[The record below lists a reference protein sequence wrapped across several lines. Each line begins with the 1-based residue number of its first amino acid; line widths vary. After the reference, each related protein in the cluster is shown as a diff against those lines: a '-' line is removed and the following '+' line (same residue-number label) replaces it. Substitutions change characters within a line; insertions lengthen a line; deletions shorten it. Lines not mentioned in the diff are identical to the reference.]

1 MQRRSW
7 ILLAICAV
15 LAGFLAWAYIGTQSP
30 PPTLTQQQTTQMLD
44 TMRQAVAKKNIN
56 GILAYIA
63 PQPDVK
69 IAGLNQDQLR
79 MMLARAFRGTGK
91 LNAEYSNLVFTGGTD
106 DATAEFD
113 LIVTEQ
119 APGMVAEDYK
129 GHITL
134 QLKRLDVPR
143 FLGLF
148 QTKEWRI
155 VGAESTGPNLS
166 NFGDY

>member
-1 MQRRSW
+1 MQRKSW
-7 ILLAICAV
+7 ILLVVCAV
-15 LAGFLAWAYIGTQSP
+15 LAGFLVWAYIGTKAP
-30 PPTLTQQQTTQMLD
+30 PPTLTQTGAVQMLD

-69 IAGLNQDQLR
+69 IAELTQDQLR
-79 MMLARAFRGTGK
+79 MMLTRAFRGSGK
-91 LNAEYSNLVFTGGTD
+91 LNAEYSNLVFTGGAD
-106 DATAEFD
+106 EATAEFD
-113 LIVTEQ
+113 LAVTET
-119 APGMVAEDYK
+119 ASGMVAEDYK

-134 QLKRLDVPR
+134 HLKRLDVPR
-143 FLGLF
+143 LLGLF

-155 VGAESTGPNLS
+155 VSAESTGPNLA